1 MLTSIP
7 KLIRKLFNPSN
18 DRTWFGLRRTAIVE
32 IFLLLGA
39 ALAIDG
45 FFLDGSRFSS
55 WSPHPF
61 AWIVLLLSIQYGTY
75 EGLLA
80 AAAATVALLAGHLPG
95 REVTQDYFA
104 WIYQV
109 SAAPILWTVIALCV
123 GELRV
128 RQLRRMC
135 VLQQELDKMRTR
147 ENTLIGEREKLVAA
161 RDRLESQAASQS
173 QTVTAICM
181 TARLLE
187 RQDPEQVL
195 TGAGALMAAVLN
207 PRKFSIFLV
216 TEDGLTLSYQQG
228 WSHGDSYAHS
238 YDWNSPLFQE
248 VFRHRSFCCP
258 GEVGAWAI
266 QGEGV
271 LAGPLIDETTNAVV
285 GMFKIEE
292 IAFSDLTIGTIQKF
306 RALLEWI
313 GTAYAG
319 AVRNYEPSR
328 EGQHV

>member
-1 MLTSIP
+1 MLTS
-7 KLIRKLFNPSN
+7 IRKLFNTSN
-18 DRTWFGLRRTAIVE
+18 EQTWFRLRRSAIVE
-32 IFLLLGA
+32 LLLLLGPA
-39 ALAIDG
+39 MAIDA

-61 AWIVLLLSIQYGTY
+61 LWIVLLLSIQYGTY
-75 EGLLA
+75 EGLFA
-80 AAAATVALLAGHLPG
+80 AAAATVALLAGHLPA

-104 WIYQV
+104 WLYQTC
-109 SAAPILWTVIALCV
+109 AAPALWTLIALCV

-128 RQLRRMC
+128 RQLRRMS
-135 VLQQELDKMRTR
+135 VLQQELDKVRSR
-147 ENTLIGEREKLVAA
+147 ENTLIGEREKLIAA

-207 PRKFSIFLV
+207 PRKFSIFLA
-216 TEDGLTLSYQQG
+216 TEDGLTLTYQQG
-228 WSHGDSYAHS
+228 WSRGDSYVDS
-238 YDWNSPLFQE
+238 YDRNSPLFQE
-248 VFRHRSFCCP
+248 VVRHRSFCCP

-271 LAGPLIDETTNAVV
+271 LAGPLIDEDANVVV

-292 IAFSDLTIGTIQKF
+292 IAFSDLTIGAIQRF

-313 GTAYAG
+313 GMAYAG
-319 AVRNYEPSR
+319 AVRTYEMSR
-328 EGQHV
+328 ESQHV